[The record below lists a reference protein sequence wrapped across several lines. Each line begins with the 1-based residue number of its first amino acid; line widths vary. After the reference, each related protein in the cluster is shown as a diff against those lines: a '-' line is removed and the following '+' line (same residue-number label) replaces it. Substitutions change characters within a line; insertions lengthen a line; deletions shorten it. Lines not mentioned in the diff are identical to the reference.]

1 MGTELANKNTRKCAL
16 CVHWNGAMGSTTIQ
30 PVFGGKFK
38 FDHNEK
44 QSSFK
49 KSIPMPAWGTCP
61 KFEPRYK

>member
-44 QSSFK
+44 QSCFK

-61 KFEPRYK
+61 NFEPRYK

>member
-44 QSSFK
+44 QSCFK
-49 KSIPMPAWGTCP
+49 KSIPMPA
-61 KFEPRYK
+61 